1 MRRLSPLVLIAL
13 VSGCT
18 MGPDYKGP
26 PASPGSTPAA
36 GFVRAEPDFV
46 TAEPHVAEWW
56 TAFNDA
62 TLNDIERRALSSSP
76 SVAVAQ
82 ARLRQARATL
92 RLDRANRT
100 PALGAQGMYV
110 HAELPNLDL
119 GSLSGEGSGGGN
131 SGGSANAGAPDLG
144 SLDFFNLGFDASWE
158 IDLFGGS
165 RRTVEASRAS
175 VEAAQANVADAQ
187 VQLTADIAQ
196 AYVNLRD
203 RQAQLALSQRT
214 AALQQQMLGLVQQR
228 RSRGASSDLDVERLQ
243 TQLRATQA
251 QAVPIEAEIVAL
263 KNALAVLAGD
273 RPGALDTVLDPPSP
287 VPLPPAQIA
296 IGDPE
301 QMLKRRPDIRAAE
314 RNLAASTAQIGVAE
328 ASRFPRISLM
338 GMIGLGGTSPSDLVD
353 LDNLTALAMP
363 RLQWQF
369 LDFGRG
375 KARVGQAE
383 GRRDEAEAQY
393 RQAVLG
399 ALRDAEDALARFGSR
414 RRAIA
419 SLEQVRASA
428 QRASELMQQRQ
439 RAGTA
444 TLIDALD
451 AERQRVVAEQNVA
464 TAVAALTND
473 FVALQKA
480 LGLGW
485 SDAG

>member
-1 MRRLSPLVLIAL
+1 MRRLSPFILLAL
-13 VSGCT
+13 ASGCT

-26 PASPGSTPAA
+26 PAAPGSTPAA

-46 TAEPHVAEWW
+46 ATAPHVAEWW

-62 TLNDIERRALSSSP
+62 TLNDIQRRALSSSP
-76 SVAVAQ
+76 GVAVAQ

-92 RLDRANRT
+92 RLDRANRA

-110 HAELPNLDL
+110 HAELPGLDL
-119 GSLSGEGSGGGN
+119 GSSGSGN
-131 SGGSANAGAPDLG
+131 SGGSGSANALDLG
-144 SLDFFNLGFDASWE
+144 SIDFFNLGFDASWE

-196 AYVNLRD
+196 AYINLRD

-214 AALQQQMLGLVQQR
+214 VALQQQMLDLVRQR

-243 TQLRATQA
+243 TQVRATQA

-273 RPGALDTVLDPPSP
+273 RPGALDPMLDETRP

-301 QMLKRRPDIRAAE
+301 QLLKRRPDIRAAE
-314 RNLAASTAQIGVAE
+314 RNLAARTAQIGVAE
-328 ASRFPRISLM
+328 ASRFPRLSLM

-353 LDNLTALAMP
+353 LDNLSALAMP

-375 KARVGQAE
+375 RARVGQAE

-428 QRASELMQQRQ
+428 ERAAELMQQRQ

>member
-1 MRRLSPLVLIAL
+1 
-13 VSGCT
+13 
-18 MGPDYKGP
+18 MG
-26 PASPGSTPAA
+26 
-36 GFVRAEPDFV
+36 
-46 TAEPHVAEWW
+46 
-56 TAFNDA
+56 
-62 TLNDIERRALSSSP
+62 
-76 SVAVAQ
+76 
-82 ARLRQARATL
+82 
-92 RLDRANRT
+92 
-100 PALGAQGMYV
+100 
-110 HAELPNLDL
+110 
-119 GSLSGEGSGGGN
+119 GEGSGGGN
-131 SGGSANAGAPDLG
+131 SGGGANAGAPDLG

-273 RPGALDTVLDPPSP
+273 RPGALDAMLDPSSP